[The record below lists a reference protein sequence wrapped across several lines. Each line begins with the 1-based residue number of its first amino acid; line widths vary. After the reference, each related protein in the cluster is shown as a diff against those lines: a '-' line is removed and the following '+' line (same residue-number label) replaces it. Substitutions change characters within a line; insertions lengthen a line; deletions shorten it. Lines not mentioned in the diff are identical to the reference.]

1 MMRALLRCAKTI
13 SGVVHSPGDALLFVQ
28 ICMFIVR
35 LPAIVGRTD
44 VQTFFE
50 RIGTARRP
58 KARSFEAGYRRVA
71 RLREAALSMPRLWR
85 RDTCYLRAVTL
96 YRFLD
101 GCGHCVRVHF
111 GVEQPPSPQQRLRG
125 HAWISV
131 DDALFEAPDAVRL
144 RRIHE
149 VPLHVAI

>member
-1 MMRALLRCAKTI
+1 MMRALFRCAKTI
-13 SGVVHSPGDALLFVQ
+13 AGVVHSPADALLFVQ
-28 ICMFIVR
+28 ICAFIVR
-35 LPAIVGRTD
+35 LPAIVRRTD
-44 VQTFFE
+44 VPTFFE
-50 RIGTARRP
+50 RIGTAPRP

-101 GCGHCVRVHF
+101 SRGHRVRVHF
-111 GVEQPPSPQQRLRG
+111 GVEQSSSPEQRLRG